1 MSFVHL
7 HLHSEY
13 SLLDGAC
20 RIKQLVSYAKELG
33 QTSVA
38 VTDHGCMYSAVEFY
52 NEAIA
57 QGIKPI
63 IGCEVYVAP
72 RTRFDKI
79 HGQDNKP
86 YHLVLLCK
94 NNTGYQNLIKLVSY
108 GYTEGFYNKPRV
120 DIELLGKYHEG
131 LIALSGCLA
140 GEIPRKLVNGEY
152 ESAKAVALKY
162 REIFG
167 EGNYYI
173 EIQNHNIPEE
183 MRILPLLY
191 RLSAETG
198 IPLVATNDAHY
209 ITKQDHE
216 VQRVLIAIQT
226 NTLLSEPNPL
236 SFPTNEFYMKSETE
250 MRELFVNVPQAV
262 DNTAK
267 IAEMCNVEFEFGKIK
282 LPKFTIENV
291 TDNVDYFRKLC
302 CKGMKKRYGENP
314 STEITERME
323 YELDVITRMGY
334 VDYFLIVWDFIRYAR
349 EQKIPVG
356 PGRGSGAGSIAAY
369 CIGITSVDP
378 MKYNLLFERF
388 LNPERVSMPDFDI
401 DFCYEGRQRVI
412 DYVVRKYGTD
422 RVAQII
428 TFGTMAAKGAIRD
441 VGRVMGLPY
450 QAVDKVSKLLS
461 GAPLEDELKNNADLI
476 VLYKNDS
483 DVRKMIDTAKK
494 LEGMPRHASTHAA
507 GVVISDAPVS
517 EYVPVQKNGDAI
529 VTQYAK
535 DELESLGL
543 LKMDFLGLRNITVIR
558 DAENYIRKAIPDFDI
573 TKIPLDD
580 KAVYEM
586 ISQGY
591 TSGVFQFESA
601 GMRQVLMRLKP
612 ESIEDLI
619 AVLSLYRPGPMD
631 SIPRYIEC
639 RHNPQKVTYKHPIL
653 KDILDV
659 TYGCIVYQEQVME
672 ICRKMAGYSYGRA
685 DLVRRAMAK
694 KKADVMLKER
704 SVFVEGALANGVS
717 ENVANDIFDEM
728 VSFASYAFNKSHAA
742 AYAYISYQTAYLKC
756 HYYKEYMAALMTAS
770 LENTGKILEYT
781 EECAKNG
788 VAILPPDINESGTGF
803 VPTVKGIRFA
813 LLAVKN
819 LGINS
824 IRDMIAER
832 ERDGKFLSLED
843 FCKRMNGKDINQ
855 RAIESLIKCGA
866 FDCFGHN
873 RREMIENYDRIFS
886 SIQAYSSRNMEGQIN
901 FFELDEGESNTSS
914 VAIEAYEEYPLA
926 EKLEMEKD
934 ILGIYISGH
943 PLESYS
949 LYGTLLRTNSAAQMT
964 AEERTLR
971 DNSNVSMF
979 CILQGIKLYTQK
991 NGAKM
996 AFVTLEDISGEIEG
1010 LIFADILAGNRDI
1023 IQKGRK
1029 VFITAKLSY
1038 KDDEAKLVIEQIF
1051 DADAYLKRIEDMS
1064 LYIKC
1069 CSYEN
1074 EKIQQILDICNE
1086 NTGKSRLVLYLQD
1099 MKKAVSPKSIG
1110 GINICD
1116 KLLNSISAITGCE
1129 NIALKQQNA

>member
-1 MSFVHL
+1 MSGFVHL

-20 RIKQLVSYAKELG
+20 RIKQLVARAKELG
-33 QTSVA
+33 QTAVA
-38 VTDHGCMYSAVEFY
+38 VTDHGCMYAAVEFY

-94 NNTGYQNLIKLVSY
+94 DNTGYQNLIKLVSY
-108 GYTEGFYNKPRV
+108 SYTEGFYGKPRI

-140 GEIPRKLVNGEY
+140 GEIPRRLSNGEY
-152 ESAKAVALKY
+152 ENAKETALKY

-173 EIQNHNIPEE
+173 EVQNHDISEE
-183 MRILPLLY
+183 IRILPLLY

-198 IPLVATNDAHY
+198 IPLAATNDAHY
-209 ITKQDHE
+209 IAKHDSE

-226 NTLLSEPNPL
+226 NTPLSEPNPL
-236 SFPTNEFYMKSETE
+236 SFPTNEFYMKSEEE
-250 MRELFVNVPQAV
+250 MCELFANVPHAV
-262 DNTAK
+262 DNTVK

-282 LPKFTIENV
+282 LPKFTIDGV
-291 TDNVDYFRKLC
+291 ADNKEYFRKLC
-302 CKGMKKRYGENP
+302 YAGMKKRYGENP
-314 STEITERME
+314 DSAVTERME

-334 VDYFLIVWDFIRYAR
+334 VDYYLIVWDFIRYAR

-412 DYVVRKYGTD
+412 DYVVKKYGSD

-428 TFGTMAAKGAIRD
+428 TFGTMAAKAAVRD
-441 VGRVMGLPY
+441 VGRVMGISY
-450 QAVDKVSKLLS
+450 QAVDKVSKLIPFGLHVTLD
-461 GAPLEDELKNNADLI
+461 GALKENDDLKELYRNDEN
-476 VLYKNDS
+476 
-483 DVRKMIDTAKK
+483 VRKLIDTARKI
-494 LEGMPRHASTHAA
+494 EGMPRHASTHAA

-517 EYVPVQKNGDAI
+517 DYVPVQKNGDVI
-529 VTQYAK
+529 VTQYTMTV
-535 DELESLGL
+535 LESLGL
-543 LKMDFLGLRNITVIR
+543 LKMDFLGLRNLTVIR
-558 DAENYIRKAIPDFDI
+558 DAAAYIRKAQPDFDI
-573 TKIPLDD
+573 NKIPLDD
-580 KAVYEM
+580 KAVFEM
-586 ISQGY
+586 ISQGQ
-591 TSGVFQFESA
+591 TTGVFQFESG

-631 SIPRYIEC
+631 SIPKYIEC
-639 RHNPQKVTYKHPIL
+639 RHNPKKVTYKHPIL

-704 SVFVEGALANGVS
+704 TVFVEGALKNGVA
-717 ENVANDIFDEM
+717 EDIANEVFDEM

-756 HYYKEYMAALMTAS
+756 HYYREYMAALMTS
-770 LENTGKILEYT
+770 CLENTNKILEYT
-781 EECAKNG
+781 DECAKNG
-788 VAILPPDINESGTGF
+788 VKILSPDINESGSGF
-803 VPTVKGIRFA
+803 APTVKGIRFA
-813 LLAVKN
+813 LLAIKN
-819 LGINS
+819 LGFNS
-824 IRDMIAER
+824 INDILS
-832 ERDGKFLSLED
+832 ERDKGGNFTSLED
-843 FCKRMNGKDINQ
+843 FCKRMNGRDINQ

-866 FDCFGHN
+866 FDRFGLN

-886 SIQAYSSRNMEGQIN
+886 NIQAYSARNMEGQIN
-901 FFELDEGESNTSS
+901 FFDMSSDGEATS
-914 VAIEAYEEYPLA
+914 VTIEHMEEYPIS
-926 EKLEMEKD
+926 EKLEMEKE

-949 LYGTLLRTNSAAQMT
+949 AYAALFRTISTAQIYDETRLMR
-964 AEERTLR
+964 EGC
-971 DNSNVSMF
+971 SISMF
-979 CILQGIKLYTQK
+979 CILQGVKLYTQK

-996 AFVTLEDISGEIEG
+996 AFVTLEDTMGEIEG
-1010 LIFADILAGNRDI
+1010 IIFADILAENKNI
-1023 IQKGRK
+1023 VQKGRK
-1029 VFITAKLSY
+1029 VFINAKLSY
-1038 KDDEAKLVIEQIF
+1038 RDDEPKLIIERIF
-1051 DADAYLKRIEDMS
+1051 DADNFIGRLQNMN
-1064 LYIKC
+1064 LYIRC
-1069 CSYEN
+1069 NSYDSEN
-1074 EKIQQILDICNE
+1074 IQ
-1086 NTGKSRLVLYLQD
+1086 
-1099 MKKAVSPKSIG
+1099 SIM
-1110 GINICD
+1110 NICTKYKGTRKVILYFND
-1116 KLLNSISAITGCE
+1116 INKKLIPKNISGVEVCTRLIDELTSLIGTE
-1129 NIALKQQNA
+1129 NVALK

>member
-1 MSFVHL
+1 MGFVHL

-20 RIKQLVSYAKELG
+20 RLKQLVARAKELG
-33 QTSVA
+33 QDAVA
-38 VTDHGCMYSAVEFY
+38 VTDHGCMYAAVEFY

-94 NNTGYQNLIKLVSY
+94 NNAGYQNLIKLVSY

-120 DIELLGKYHEG
+120 DIELLEKYHEG

-152 ESAKAVALKY
+152 ENAKAIALKY

-167 EGNYYI
+167 DGNYYI
-173 EIQNHNIPEE
+173 EVQNHNIPEE
-183 MRILPLLY
+183 IRILPLLY

-198 IPLVATNDAHY
+198 IPIAATNDAHY
-209 ITKQDHE
+209 VLKQDSD

-226 NTLLSEPNPL
+226 NTPLSEPNPL
-236 SFPTNEFYMKSETE
+236 SFPTNEFYMKSEDE
-250 MRELFVNVPQAV
+250 MCELFDNVPQAV
-262 DNTAK
+262 ENTAK
-267 IAEMCNVEFEFGKIK
+267 IAEMCNVTFEFGKIK
-282 LPKFTIENV
+282 LPKFTIEGV
-291 TDNVDYFRKLC
+291 TDNNDYFRRLC
-302 CKGMKKRYGENP
+302 FAGMKKRYGENP
-314 STEITERME
+314 DPKITERME

-334 VDYFLIVWDFIRYAR
+334 VDYYLIVWDFIRYAR

-401 DFCYEGRQRVI
+401 DFCTEGRQKVI
-412 DYVVRKYGTD
+412 DYVVNKYGTD

-450 QAVDKVSKLLS
+450 QMVDKVSKLIPFGLHVTLDS
-461 GAPLEDELKNNADLI
+461 ALNEIEDLKEL
-476 VLYKNDS
+476 YRS
-483 DVRKMIDTAKK
+483 DENIRKLIDTARKI
-494 LEGMPRHASTHAA
+494 EGMPRHASTHAA

-517 EYVPVQKNGDAI
+517 NYVPVQKNGDVI
-529 VTQYAK
+529 VTQYTMTV
-535 DELESLGL
+535 LESLGL
-543 LKMDFLGLRNITVIR
+543 LKMDFLGLRNLTIIR
-558 DAENYIRKAIPDFDI
+558 DTAEFIKKDEPNFDI
-573 TKIPLDD
+573 NSIPLDD
-580 KAVYEM
+580 KAVFEM
-586 ISQGY
+586 ISQGQ
-591 TSGVFQFESA
+591 TTGVFQFESA
-601 GMRQVLMRLKP
+601 GMRQVLMRLRP

-631 SIPRYIEC
+631 SIPKYIEC
-639 RHNPQKVTYKHPIL
+639 RHNPEKVTYKHPIL
-653 KDILDV
+653 KDILNV

-704 SVFVEGALANGVS
+704 GVFVEGAHKNGVS
-717 ENVANDIFDEM
+717 EEIANEVFDEM

-756 HYYKEYMAALMTAS
+756 HYFKQYMAANMTAS
-770 LENTGKILEYT
+770 LDSTGKILEYSA
-781 EECAKNG
+781 ECSRNG
-788 VAILPPDINESGTGF
+788 IKILNPDINESGFGF
-803 VPTVKGIRFA
+803 TPSVKGIRFA

-819 LGINS
+819 LGYNT
-824 IRDMIAER
+824 IRDIISER
-832 ERDGKFLSLED
+832 EKFGNFTSLEN

-866 FDCFGHN
+866 FDGLELN

-901 FFELDEGESNTSS
+901 FFDMSENGDTSS
-914 VAIEAYEEYPLA
+914 VSITHMEEYPLVQ
-926 EKLEMEKD
+926 KLEMEKEV
-934 ILGIYISGH
+934 IGIYLSGH

-949 LYGTLLRTNSAAQMT
+949 VFRQLCRMNTISELYDETRSLKDGSHISL
-964 AEERTLR
+964 
-971 DNSNVSMF
+971 F

-991 NGAKM
+991 NGSQM
-996 AFVTLEDISGEIEG
+996 AFVSIEDMTGEAEG
-1010 LIFADILAGNRDI
+1010 IVFADILASNRNV
-1023 IQKGRK
+1023 IQKGRA
-1029 VFITAKLSY
+1029 VHINAKLSY
-1038 KDDEAKLVIEQIF
+1038 KDEEPKLIIEQI
-1051 DADAYLKRIEDMS
+1051 ADAEQYSECFQNMN

-1069 CSYEN
+1069 SSQDAEN
-1074 EKIQQILDICNE
+1074 IQ
-1086 NTGKSRLVLYLQD
+1086 
-1099 MKKAVSPKSIG
+1099 SIM
-1110 GINICD
+1110 NICKKYAGSSRVILYFND
-1116 KLLNSISAITGCE
+1116 LKKKLTPKDISGVKICSNLADELYSIVGAENVALN
-1129 NIALKQQNA
+1129 